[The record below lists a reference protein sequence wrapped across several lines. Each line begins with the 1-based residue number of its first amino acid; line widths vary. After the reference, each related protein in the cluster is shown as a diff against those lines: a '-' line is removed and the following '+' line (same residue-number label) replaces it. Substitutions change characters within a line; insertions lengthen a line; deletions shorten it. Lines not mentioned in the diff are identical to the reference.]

1 MTKLEAARERVL
13 ATYRDRTKRSREL
26 FEQAGQVLEGGTTRT
41 SVFFAPYPCY
51 VTEGRGAR
59 VTDADGNVRVD
70 FVNNFTSLMHG
81 HAWPPIVAAVER
93 QIRRGSAFAAPSELE
108 LELGRLIQSRL
119 PSMERLR
126 FTSSGSEAVLFAL
139 RVARAFT
146 GRRKIAKFEGGF
158 HGSHELAQVSV
169 NPPLDQAGPAEAPR
183 SVPESAGIPAD
194 WAEDVLIM
202 PFNDLAAVER
212 LVERHVGELAAVI
225 VEPVMGSGGVV
236 AARPEFLTGLRELTA
251 RRGILLILDEIISLR
266 VALGGAQAR
275 YGVRPDLT
283 TVGKII
289 AGGFPMAAFGGREDL
304 MAIMDPRGGK
314 PAIPQS
320 GTFNGAAVCCAAG
333 IAGYGGITPAVQAR
347 IDALGEDLRTRA
359 NALFRRLGV
368 PAQAIGV
375 GSLFNLHFTAEPIE
389 SYRAVARGDRAR
401 GALLA
406 LALMNRG
413 VFLASRG
420 MGCISSVMTGAEI
433 DAFLNALEGALV
445 EDLELRG
452 GT

>member
-41 SVFFAPYPCY
+41 SVFFTPYPCY

-59 VTDADGNVRVD
+59 VTDADGNVLVD
-70 FVNNFTSLMHG
+70 FVNNYTSLMHG

-108 LELGRLIQSRL
+108 LMLGRLIQERL

-146 GRRKIAKFEGGF
+146 GRRRIAKFEGGF
-158 HGSHELAQVSV
+158 HGSHDLAQVSV

-183 SVPESAGIPAD
+183 SVPESAGIPTH

-202 PFNDLAAVER
+202 PFNDLASVER
-212 LVERHVGELAAVI
+212 LVDRHAGELAAVI
-225 VEPVMGSGGVV
+225 VEPVMGSGVV
-236 AARPEFLTGLRELTA
+236 AARPGFLAGLRELTA
-251 RRGILLILDEIISLR
+251 RHGILLILDEIISLR

-304 MAIMDPRGGK
+304 MALMDPRAGK

-333 IAGYGGITPAVQAR
+333 IAGYGGITPEVQAR

-368 PAQAIGV
+368 AAQAIGV

-413 VFLASRG
+413 VFLAPRG

-445 EDLELRG
+445 EDLEMRG
-452 GT
+452 GA